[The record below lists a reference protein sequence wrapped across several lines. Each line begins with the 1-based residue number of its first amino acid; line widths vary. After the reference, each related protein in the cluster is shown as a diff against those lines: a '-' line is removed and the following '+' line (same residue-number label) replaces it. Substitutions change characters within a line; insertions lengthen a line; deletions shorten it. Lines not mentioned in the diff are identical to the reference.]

1 MFGYR
6 DCVVEPASGA
16 EVGAEPAE
24 MQIEGG
30 GEAGGLAGA
39 HLEGACAEDGGDAG
53 SLAGKQAPQ
62 LAANLAAA
70 LRPKVRVRM
79 DLA

>member
-16 EVGAEPAE
+16 EAGAEPAGGAEAAE

-30 GEAGGLAGA
+30 GEASGLAGA
-39 HLEGACAEDGGDAG
+39 HLEGACAEEAAGAGG
-53 SLAGKQAPQ
+53 LAGA
-62 LAANLAAA
+62 
-70 LRPKVRVRM
+70 KVACAHGPG
-79 DLA
+79 L

>member
-30 GEAGGLAGA
+30 GEAGGRIVCAGTPEDVAGCGASVTGRYLAEELGA
-39 HLEGACAEDGGDAG
+39 
-53 SLAGKQAPQ
+53 SS
-62 LAANLAAA
+62 
-70 LRPKVRVRM
+70 RS
-79 DLA
+79 

>member
-16 EVGAEPAE
+16 EAGAEPAE

-30 GEAGGLAGA
+30 GEAAGA
-39 HLEGACAEDGGDAG
+39 GAYLEGACAEEAAG
-53 SLAGKQAPQ
+53 AEAQSPQ
-62 LAANLAAA
+62 LAANLASFAA
-70 LRPKVRVRM
+70 GLPN
-79 DLA
+79 LACVPCKGS